1 MKQIKDIILRPET
14 TELPEENIGD
24 KLLEIDLGNNFLNLT
39 TKAKI
44 NLWNYIKLKTFLQTK
59 KTINKMRRQLTK
71 WEKIL
76 ANYYLINGWYPK
88 YI

>member
-14 TELPEENIGD
+14 TGLPEENIGD